1 MSANGRVLC
10 ACGAREP
17 AVEFRHVTFRYCGA
31 TRDAVSDVSL
41 RVDPGTVVVITGES
55 GCGKTTL
62 MRMVNALIPLAYQG
76 DGAGEV
82 LVAGRAVGDWTTS
95 ELARTVGSVF
105 QNPRSQFVNADVAS
119 EIAFGCENLGVPYKE
134 MQRRVAA
141 AAARF
146 KISHLLE
153 REVAGLSGG
162 QRQMVMLACAAA
174 VDPDVYVLDEPT
186 SSLDVPAM
194 RALGRAVRSLK
205 AAGKTVLVFEH
216 RLWWLADVA
225 DRIAVMR
232 NGTLL
237 GDYTT
242 EAFARIPAV
251 TRRAWGL
258 RALSV
263 AEMEAGPVWWE
274 AAARPDGHKD
284 AADDGADGSTDAAIG
299 SADGA
304 VAEDRLR
311 RAAPSCGA
319 VPAVCAED
327 LVVGYR
333 HMQRVLD
340 GLDMALEPGR
350 IVALAGSNGAGKTT
364 LARCLA
370 GLMKQRSGS
379 VLVGGRRLS
388 WRRRCGQV
396 YLVMQEPA
404 YQLFSSSV
412 EEELRLSLEG
422 AHVADGVVDRRVANM
437 VASMGLE
444 GLESAHP
451 LELSGGQRQ
460 RLSIGAGVLHGACAI
475 VLDEP
480 TSGLDGTSMMR
491 IASCLRALAHQ
502 GTGICVITHD
512 FEFLCAVC
520 DEVLCLQN
528 GRIGERLAVGREN
541 MARLEALFGFG

>member
-1 MSANGRVLC
+1 MSGRSGAQSGRG
-10 ACGAREP
+10 ACEA
-17 AVEFRHVTFRYCGA
+17 AVEFRHVTFCYRGA
-31 TRDAVSDVSL
+31 ECNAVRDVSL
-41 RVDPGTVVVITGES
+41 QIERGAVVVITGES

-95 ELARTVGSVF
+95 ALAGMVGSVF

-119 EIAFGCENLGVPYKE
+119 EIAFGCENLGVPREEIK
-134 MQRRVAA
+134 RRVA

-153 REVAGLSGG
+153 REIAGLSGG

-174 VDPDVYVLDEPT
+174 VDPDIYVLDEPT

-194 RALGRAVRSLK
+194 RVLGHAIEGLK

-232 NGTLL
+232 DGALL
-237 GDYTT
+237 GEYAM
-242 EAFARIPAV
+242 EEFARIPIAE
-251 TRRAWGL
+251 RRAWGL
-258 RALSV
+258 RAASV
-263 AEMEAGPVWWE
+263 AEMEEGFVSSGAAIKAGAQEDVV
-274 AAARPDGHKD
+274 
-284 AADDGADGSTDAAIG
+284 DDGVGGSVVAVADA
-299 SADGA
+299 ADGA
-304 VAEDRLR
+304 VAEHWVRPVTPLHG
-311 RAAPSCGA
+311 AAP
-319 VPAVCAED
+319 VVRAED
-327 LVVGYR
+327 LVVEWCR
-333 HMQRVLD
+333 ALRVLD
-340 GLDMALEPGR
+340 GLDVSLEPGR

-370 GLMKQRSGS
+370 GLMRQRSGS
-379 VLVGGRRLS
+379 VSVEGRCLP
-388 WRRRCGQV
+388 WRQRRGQV

-422 AHVADGVVDRRVANM
+422 VHMPADAVDRCVANM

-444 GLESAHP
+444 GLESVHP
-451 LELSGGQRQ
+451 LALSGGQRQ
-460 RLSIGAGVLHGACAI
+460 RLSIGAGMLYGARAI

-480 TSGLDGTSMMR
+480 TSGLDGASMVR
-491 IASCLRALAHQ
+491 IASCLRALAQ
-502 GTGICVITHD
+502 KGIGVCVITHD
-512 FEFLCAVC
+512 FEFLCAAC
-520 DEVLCLQN
+520 DEVLCLRD
-528 GRIGERLAVGREN
+528 GRIGERISVGRES